1 MSECVS
7 EKFLNRSFPFIHSSF
22 FLVVGAVLCDSKKFF
37 FSAAVEIVEGK
48 KNEKI
53 RTLMLWQHVNCVN

>member
-1 MSECVS
+1 MRSEMPECVS

-37 FSAAVEIVEGK
+37 RLPLEQEKGK
-48 KNEKI
+48 DKKG
-53 RTLMLWQHVNCVN
+53 LCVVTACELC